1 VAIKNIGKKIN
12 ASPKKPSQNKRR
24 TKKGEQKKENKKTNQ
39 KPARMSEAVR

>member
-24 TKKGEQKKENKKTNQ
+24 AKKENKKTNQ